1 MCACFVPGCT
11 TRVETLELE
20 NRTLFSFP
28 KDENRLL
35 AWKRA
40 LPLDA
45 VIGKSSK
52 VCDLHFDE
60 DCIIKSRLS
69 MIDGKPTVVA
79 VRPVLKPGAIPT
91 RFQSIIYLWFKV
103 ISLNSSGGFWL
114 SCVFFYAD
122 KIGTHSFFKIFIFLV
137 NINTFSPPR
146 YSVALRLCMAKLR
159 VLLACNQITLGSC
172 VCSWVT
178 SLALSPPR
186 VTENNVGHYEAP
198 CLPTRWNII

>member
-40 LPLDA
+40 LPIDA
-45 VIGKSSK
+45 VVSKSSK

-69 MIDGKPTVVA
+69 MIDVVA

-91 RFQSIIYLWFKV
+91 RFQSIIYL
-103 ISLNSSGGFWL
+103 
-114 SCVFFYAD
+114 
-122 KIGTHSFFKIFIFLV
+122 
-137 NINTFSPPR
+137 
-146 YSVALRLCMAKLR
+146 
-159 VLLACNQITLGSC
+159 
-172 VCSWVT
+172 
-178 SLALSPPR
+178 
-186 VTENNVGHYEAP
+186 
-198 CLPTRWNII
+198 